1 MVTLTNMYNTLSKII
16 ENAGLKN
23 VESYFVNPELGKQ
36 MMPPPQPPPLTPI
49 EKIEFTRIDAENKRK
64 IADLELQYQELS
76 QKNQEMLLDF
86 EAKIKDIALKYN
98 TQLDTAKIKA
108 DADLDKMIMADN
120 TKILE
125 KAEKSA
131 NMFSDQLKGI
141 NGSERPSQERAGAKP
156 FISGQTII
164 RE

>member
-1 MVTLTNMYNTLSKII
+1 M
-16 ENAGLKN
+16 A
-23 VESYFVNPELGKQ
+23 
-36 MMPPPQPPPLTPI
+36 
-49 EKIEFTRIDAENKRK
+49 
-64 IADLELQYQELS
+64 
-76 QKNQEMLLDF
+76 LDF
-86 EAKIKDIALKYN
+86 EAKIKDMALKYN

-131 NMFSDQLKGI
+131 NMFSQQVKGL
-141 NGSERPSQERAGAKP
+141 NGSERSGQQGEGTQPVIP
-156 FISGQTII
+156 GQTII

>member
-1 MVTLTNMYNTLSKII
+1 
-16 ENAGLKN
+16 
-23 VESYFVNPELGKQ
+23 
-36 MMPPPQPPPLTPI
+36 
-49 EKIEFTRIDAENKRK
+49 
-64 IADLELQYQELS
+64 
-76 QKNQEMLLDF
+76 MLLDF

-108 DADLDKMIMADN
+108 DAELDKMIMSDN

-131 NMFSDQLKGI
+131 NMFSEQLKGL
-141 NGSERPSQERAGAKP
+141 NGSERSSQEVSGNKP
-156 FISGQTII
+156 IIPGETII